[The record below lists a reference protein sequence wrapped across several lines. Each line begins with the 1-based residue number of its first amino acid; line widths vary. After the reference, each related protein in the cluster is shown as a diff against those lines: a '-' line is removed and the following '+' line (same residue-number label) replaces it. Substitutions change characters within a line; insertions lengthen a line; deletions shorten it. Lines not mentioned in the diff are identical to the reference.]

1 MAALWPNSRI
11 PQIDANGDPLV
22 GAKAYFYDAG
32 TSTPQTVYSDSALS
46 SSLAQP
52 VLADANG
59 RFPAIFQNTTP
70 GTYRQRVTDASDVV
84 IFDDD
89 GVSVPQA
96 ADYVPPDAG
105 STDTTLLFATGD
117 LKARHATGAHAGWVR
132 AAGRTIG
139 SATSGA
145 TERANAD
152 TSALFQHLWT
162 VDSTLTV
169 SSGRGGTAAGDF
181 AANKTIALPDFRGR
195 ALVGL
200 ADMGNSA
207 STLLAGVSVDNS
219 ETVTTLGATLGTG
232 THTLTLAQSPSHTH
246 SGTTGDDSPDHTHT
260 YRIGSSDA
268 GASMAADGA
277 SSSGTPNTSGAS
289 NKHQHPF
296 TTDSKGSDGAHPN
309 VQPSALSTVYIKL

>member
-22 GAKAYFYDAG
+22 GAKAYFYNVG
-32 TSTPQTVYSDSALS
+32 TTTPQAVYSDSGLS
-46 SSLAQP
+46 NVRSQP
-52 VLADANG
+52 VLTDANG
-59 RFPAIFQNTTP
+59 RWPAIFQSTTP
-70 GTYRQRVTDASDVV
+70 GTYRQRATDASDVV

-89 GVSVPQA
+89 GISVPQA

-117 LKARHATGAHAGWVR
+117 IKARHSTGAHAGWVR

-139 SATSGA
+139 SASSGA

-169 SSGRGGTAAGDF
+169 SSGRGATAAGDF
-181 AANKTIALPDFRGR
+181 AANKTIALPDYRER

-207 STLLAGVSVDNS
+207 GTLLSGNTVDNS
-219 ETVTTLGATLGTG
+219 ETTITLGATIGVG
-232 THTLTLAQSPSHTH
+232 THTLTTPQIPSHTH
-246 SGTTGDDSPDHTHT
+246 TGTTSSDGDHSHTVPARTNDTSGGLADGNGGISANVATSTDGAHTHT
-260 YRIGSSDA
+260 FTSNASGGGGS
-268 GASMAADGA
+268 
-277 SSSGTPNTSGAS
+277 
-289 NKHQHPF
+289 
-296 TTDSKGSDGAHPN
+296 HPN
-309 VQPSALSTVYIKL
+309 VQPSALVTIYIKL